1 MPEAEGEAMT
11 KRWIIIAIAFLLL
24 IPAAVFSQIRGQAK
38 MLGVV
43 LDEESGQPVEGVT
56 VKPYFRDT
64 DTYFTPFP
72 KTDKQGKW
80 KVLFIRTGMWSIELD
95 KVGYIPQKVSHR
107 VIYEEGMKVPE
118 FEVRLK
124 PIKGL
129 VVKSDVV
136 SELEKGDRLYSEKK
150 FEEALAA
157 FQSALQKSP
166 DLYIIKMNIGNC
178 YFGLQNYEKALEN
191 YLQVYEKQPDR
202 GDVLVAIANTYVNSG
217 KQDQA
222 IEWYKKVPLSGI
234 QDINTAYNTGVV
246 FLDSGDQADALKYF
260 QKAVEIDPQFADGYY
275 QLGLCHVALGST
287 AEAVE
292 ALKKSVELAPD
303 SANAA
308 TAKAIIET
316 LSKK

>member
-1 MPEAEGEAMT
+1 M
-11 KRWIIIAIAFLLL
+11 KKHFLLL
-24 IPAAVFSQIRGQAK
+24 TIMFGLLVPGHLLCQVQGQAK
-38 MLGVV
+38 MLGIV
-43 LDEESGQPVEGVT
+43 LDEETGQPIEGVT

-64 DTYFTPFP
+64 DSHFSPFP

-80 KVLFIRTGMWSIELD
+80 KALFIRTGLWTIDFD

-166 DLYIIKMNIGNC
+166 DIYIIKMNIGNC
-178 YFGLQNYEKALEN
+178 FFALQNYEMALEN

-246 FLDSGDQADALKYF
+246 FLDSGNQADALKYF
-260 QKAVEIDPQFADGYY
+260 QKAVELDPQFADGYY
-275 QLGLCHVALGST
+275 QLGLCHVALGAT

-308 TAKAIIET
+308 TAKSIIEA
-316 LSKK
+316 LNKK